1 MQEIHTDVFTTTSK
15 GESKTFRYKVW
26 HTPAAQNGTTSA
38 TVNCIIQDI
47 TATHAA
53 QEALERSNA
62 ERSTAL
68 ASEHAA
74 KEANLLKTM
83 FVSNV
88 SHEIRYEQS
97 VFCFASDADICL
109 L

>member
-1 MQEIHTDVFTTTSK
+1 MQEIHTDVFTTFSK

-26 HTPAAQNGTTSA
+26 HTPAAHA

-53 QEALERSNA
+53 QEALEKSNA
-62 ERSTAL
+62 ERSAAL

-88 SHEIRYEQS
+88 SHEIRY
-97 VFCFASDADICL
+97 
-109 L
+109 